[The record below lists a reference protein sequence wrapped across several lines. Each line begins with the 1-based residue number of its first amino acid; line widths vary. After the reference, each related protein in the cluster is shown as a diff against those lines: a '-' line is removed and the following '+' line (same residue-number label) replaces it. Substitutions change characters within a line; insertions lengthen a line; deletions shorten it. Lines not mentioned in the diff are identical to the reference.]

1 MVKSFFNKSP
11 DQVNIFDLLIIC
23 WKDRILI
30 TIVLILSI
38 ILGLIISFFSHKS
51 EIQQI
56 IFEIRYPP
64 TAVFKSVDYKFKSIS
79 ANHKIGDNDSKLEF
93 ISIFEKNFNSL
104 NNLETFIEKSENL
117 SSFKNFLKK
126 EKKSSKEYFRNLRI
140 ASYGVKYGQKV
151 AHANLLSKYVFS
163 YPAELIDGDKFLIN
177 YIEYTKT
184 KTLDEYLF
192 FLKSVSLKE
201 CKIIQQIFDNQST
214 EFFKATNIS
223 DAFVTILVENSNCKS
238 ISKNFDEFFF
248 YVNNYNFV
256 NENISVGVIV
266 PSVPRY
272 FYLVLSLL
280 FGFFITIVIIFL
292 KNNFKKIGRAHV

>member
-64 TAVFKSVDYKFKSIS
+64 TAVFKSIDYNFKSIS
-79 ANHKIGDNDSKLEF
+79 ANHKIADNDSKLEF

-126 EKKSSKEYFRNLRI
+126 EKKSSKEYFMNLRI

-248 YVNNYNFV
+248 YVNNYN
-256 NENISVGVIV
+256 
-266 PSVPRY
+266 
-272 FYLVLSLL
+272 L
-280 FGFFITIVIIFL
+280 FSW
-292 KNNFKKIGRAHV
+292 